1 MPEIK
6 YSDIG
11 NGLIHLVFIAVYF
24 ASIVMSMRQE
34 KRDEDKTKTPFTEG
48 CFLPIAAFSCLGVG
62 LALLLTWGYFLSKSS
77 ISEDLINNELL
88 IPVVGQLSIA
98 VLLITT
104 SIAMVGH
111 FRGALY
117 LYFTALTVFMLTT
130 LYALIFYETSEN
142 FSDLNVLSLVSLS
155 ALLILLLSGG
165 FAYAL
170 QTLRILSAPPKRPVR
185 LIRKVAK

>member
-6 YSDIG
+6 YYDIG

-24 ASIVMSMRQE
+24 ASIAISMRHE
-34 KRDEDKTKTPFTEG
+34 KQAEDKTTATRG

-77 ISEDLINNELL
+77 MSGEIINNDLL
-88 IPVVGQLSIA
+88 IPVVGQISIA

-104 SIAMVGH
+104 SIAIVGN
-111 FRGALY
+111 FRGALN
-117 LYFTALTVFMLTT
+117 LYFTALTVFIVTT
-130 LYALIFYETSEN
+130 IYSLIFYETSEK
-142 FSDLNVLSLVSLS
+142 FSNLNLLSLVSLS

-170 QTLRILSAPPKRPVR
+170 QTLRILSAPPKRPIQLVR
-185 LIRKVAK
+185 KLVK